1 MLDSFLNNRKI
12 AAIPPLLVIDDIIT
26 NFSEKLDLFN
36 RFFTDQCTPLNNLNK
51 LSHIYLN

>member
-12 AAIPPLLVIDDIIT
+12 AAIPPLLVIGDIIT

-36 RFFTDQCTPLNNLNK
+36 RFFTDQYTPLNNLNK